1 MILFLNE
8 ITEDLY
14 PHIGRKAR
22 GLAILYQ
29 QYRYYIPASFVIT
42 NGVNLTTERAQKS
55 ILAAFDLFQVDSVA
69 VRSSPVVEDEKIHS
83 LPGKFITVLDTPR
96 AKLLSTVQSLLTSSP
111 VGYPMNMIVQPM
123 IYGVFSGAC
132 YSWDPLKNDGQLLVE
147 MVAGMGHE
155 ALENQL
161 APISINLNRANEDF
175 KDQIQKIDNKL
186 SFSKINNKELIT
198 TLLKELHRNSL
209 ELEVIFGSPV
219 NIEWAWS
226 QDKLF
231 ILKCQSMTIEKIA
244 TSNITGTKIKE
255 DKLKLVVN
263 SKLEKNSKGNFNYNW
278 STKHPL
284 WMMEYDFNV
293 KSSARNVADYPCF
306 FNNIDKFLKRNNNT
320 YKFFTR
326 RNNSIG
332 MSMRKIEKMMDHA
345 EHCYGQQRDYFDY
358 LAGCDFDNMK
368 PKILLNHFEQALN
381 FYANHIALYSATESE
396 VLDFVC
402 RPLLE
407 KISHDELLLLFK
419 PGEQDLLVQEK
430 NDWQRVL
437 TEPFSTNNILT
448 HIRKYPFLTFRY
460 HSIEQLI
467 MSFSEL
473 YKQQQG
479 MSNISPLVAN
489 TNEIESYKTKFL
501 SQYPEFKSRVSLI
514 NRISTNRVKIMNG
527 WVGIDYFLTPFFSCL
542 AKKYNENIEDIIKS
556 YRINDIKNLII
567 HGDKLNPYIKMQRCD
582 AMVWLSINGLV
593 SISQGITAKKIIY
606 RLERKTQSVSALS
619 GIVASKG
626 NAKGKAVIINCNDI
640 KNYQKVNEKFQ
651 TGDILVSDTIQPD
664 MYDLIKRSA
673 AVITNEG
680 GLLSHA
686 AIICREINIPCM
698 VQVSGATRLINDG
711 QIVELANGE
720 LKIVSGW

>member
-8 ITEDLY
+8 ITEDLH
-14 PHIGRKAR
+14 PHIGKKAR

-42 NGVNLTTERAQKS
+42 NGIDLTSERAKKS

-96 AKLLSTVQSLLTSSP
+96 DKLLSTIQSVLTSSP
-111 VGYPMNMIVQPM
+111 VGYPVNMIVQPM
-123 IYGVFSGAC
+123 VYGIFSGVC
-132 YSWDPLKNDGQLLVE
+132 YSWDPLKNNGQLLVE

-155 ALENQL
+155 KLENQL
-161 APISINLNRANEDF
+161 SPISINLNRSDEDF
-175 KDQIQKIDNKL
+175 KDQIHKIDNKL
-186 SFSKINNKELIT
+186 SFSKIKNKELIT

-219 NIEWAWS
+219 NIEWVWS

-231 ILKCQSMTIEKIA
+231 ILKCQSMSSAKEEISNGISTEKKD
-244 TSNITGTKIKE
+244 S
-255 DKLKLVVN
+255 KLKRVVN
-263 SKLEKNSKGNFNYNW
+263 SKLDKNAKGNFNYNW
-278 STKHPL
+278 SAKDPL

-293 KSSARNVADYPCF
+293 KSSAKNVADYPYF
-306 FNNIDKFLKRNNNT
+306 LNNTDKFLKRNNNT

-326 RNNSIG
+326 RNNLNG
-332 MSMRKIEKMMDHA
+332 MSIRKIEKMMDYA
-345 EHCYGQQRDYFDY
+345 EHCYSQQRDYFDY

-368 PKILLNHFEQALN
+368 PKVLLNHFEQALN

-402 RPLLE
+402 HPLLE

-419 PGEQDLLVQEK
+419 PNEQDLLVQEQ
-430 NDWQRVL
+430 NDWQQL
-437 TEPFSTNNILT
+437 ITEPLSTEKILT
-448 HIRKYPFLTFRY
+448 HIRMYPFLTFRY

-467 MSFSEL
+467 ISFSEL
-473 YKQQQG
+473 YKQHQG
-479 MSNISPLVAN
+479 MNNVSPLVAN
-489 TNEIESYKTKFL
+489 INEKECYKTKLL
-501 SQYPEFKSRVSLI
+501 SKYPEFKNRISLI
-514 NRISTNRVKIMNG
+514 NRMSTNRIKMRNG
-527 WVGIDYFLTPFFSCL
+527 WVGINYFLNPFFYSL
-542 AKKYNENIEDIIKS
+542 AKKHNEHIEDIIKS
-556 YRINDIKNLII
+556 YRINDIKNLIM

-593 SISQGITAKKIIY
+593 SISQGIAAKKIIY
-606 RLERKTQSVSALS
+606 RLERMTQISTELS
-619 GIVASKG
+619 GVVASKG
-626 NAKGKAVIINCNDI
+626 NARGKAVIIHCNDV
-640 KNYQKVNEKFQ
+640 KNYQLINERFQ
-651 TGDILVSDTIQPD
+651 SGDILVSDMIQPE

-686 AIICREINIPCM
+686 AIICRESNIPCM
-698 VQVSGATRLINDG
+698 VQVSEATRLINDG
-711 QIVELANGE
+711 QIVELTDGE